1 MVRYLIDKLEFD
13 EVIVMVL
20 YSIIMFLAAIPMIG
34 ISIAIYKGKTDLIH
48 DYHQTKVTDK
58 AAYGKAFG
66 KAMFVISVAL
76 LLSGIIGSFGDLEV
90 IATIS
95 LAVLFIGLFIGIAWI
110 IAVQIKHNK
119 GIF

>member
-1 MVRYLIDKLEFD
+1 ML
-13 EVIVMVL
+13 L
-20 YSIIMFLAAIPMIG
+20 YSIIMFLAAVPMIK

-66 KAMFVISVAL
+66 KAMFVVSAAL
-76 LLSGIIGSFGDLEV
+76 LLSGIIGLFGTSEV
-90 IATIS
+90 IAMIAV
-95 LAVLFIGLFIGIAWI
+95 AVLFIGLFIGIAWI
-110 IAVQIKHNK
+110 VAVQMKYNK

>member
-1 MVRYLIDKLEFD
+1 ML
-13 EVIVMVL
+13 L
-20 YSIIMFLAAIPMIG
+20 YSIIMFLAAVPMIK

-66 KAMFVISVAL
+66 KAMFVVSAAL
-76 LLSGIIGSFGDLEV
+76 LLSGIIGLFGISDTMAM
-90 IATIS
+90 IAV
-95 LAVLFIGLFIGIAWI
+95 AVLFIGLFIGIAWI
-110 IAVQIKHNK
+110 FAVQKKYNK